1 MDKIKKTVRYNHNAG
16 FIASPYARAGSLEQ
30 NPIHRDML
38 YAAERA
44 GLRFILN
51 VLIDGEKRVVG
62 AVAGDPRQA
71 HEAGCAMCGR
81 RVSVRPVVADI
92 AVTSNGGYPLDQNV
106 YQSVKG
112 MTAAEACVRPGGVII
127 MNAALGDGHGGED
140 FYRWFADRSGP
151 EAVMRDIES
160 IPAEATRF
168 DQWEAQIL
176 ARILLKARCIFV
188 TGPENR
194 ALIEAMHMTWA
205 PDADTALAMAG
216 ELVGPDSRVTV
227 IPDGVGVIVKEP

>member
-1 MDKIKKTVRYNHNAG
+1 
-16 FIASPYARAGSLEQ
+16 
-30 NPIHRDML
+30 
-38 YAAERA
+38 
-44 GLRFILN
+44 
-51 VLIDGEKRVVG
+51 
-62 AVAGDPRQA
+62 
-71 HEAGCAMCGR
+71 MCGR

-176 ARILLKARCIFV
+176 ARVLC
-188 TGPENR
+188 R
-194 ALIEAMHMTWA
+194 ADVIIVSRDVAPSLVRSMHMECV
-205 PDADTALAMAG
+205 PDLDSALALA
-216 ELVGPDSRVTV
+216 EKKVGNSSKITV
-227 IPDGVGVIVKEP
+227 IPDGIAVIAE